1 MSIYRLSFQTRGEE
15 GNGHRGSNWE
25 PTSFRH
31 SLLPRSCTQ
40 REITRTWCHV
50 VQRVTLYSVCLLHSG
65 PRQHAT
71 TDVEGEEREKKRNV
85 NDGVIVCLHVT
96 HVVSGKVLWRHA
108 FSSAISC
115 TCPSTCY
122 LHTPGCTFKSADTP
136 TALSSP
142 PLPHCATRKT
152 TTMLTSD
159 PRSPFPSR
167 PFCFIFF
174 FFLLRR
180 WKCYL
185 SAGVQVLLLTCLIT
199 VSLTFTCYYSHIFGP
214 PFLFFC
220 LQIGRHRSLSISVH
234 FLSYANQMAPDSR
247 TWASRSWTIRTPE
260 RDKLSAEDSYKPLHT

>member
-136 TALSSP
+136 TAQSSP
-142 PLPHCATRKT
+142 LPPCATRKT

-185 SAGVQVLLLTCLIT
+185 SAGVQGSTAHLHDNCTTYLHLLLQSHFRTSISFFLSANWSASF
-199 VSLTFTCYYSHIFGP
+199 SLNQRPFSQLRKPDGTWISHLSKPVMNYSH
-214 PFLFFC
+214 
-220 LQIGRHRSLSISVH
+220 
-234 FLSYANQMAPDSR
+234 
-247 TWASRSWTIRTPE
+247 TWAR
-260 RDKLSAEDSYKPLHT
+260 